1 MLSYSEERYNKM
13 NKKLDVRKHILVPK
27 HQKLTEKEKEE
38 LLQQYNI
45 TTSELPKILKNDPM
59 ATGVAAKP
67 GDVIEITRNSSTAG
81 KSVFYRAVVNG

>member
-1 MLSYSEERYNKM
+1 M
-13 NKKLDVRKHILVPK
+13 NKKLDVRKHTLVPK

-38 LLQQYNI
+38 LLQRYDI
-45 TTSELPKILKNDPM
+45 TTSELPKIIKNDLM
-59 ATGVAAKP
+59 AVGLAAKP